1 MMNVECG
8 MNGTASR
15 SLASKETL
23 ERLLIK
29 QENNLKYH
37 NTMKALKTLI
47 LTAALVCGGMMT
59 AHAQL
64 GGGQKIVYVDS
75 EYIMENIP
83 EYGDAQEELNALST
97 KWQKEVKAVYDKV
110 EEMYTKYQTE
120 MLLLSEDQKRAREQ
134 AIVAKEQEAKNL
146 QMQYFGSEGQL
157 YQKRTELIQPIQE
170 KVYTAMKELAQTK
183 NYAFILDLAS
193 GTSVLYASDK
203 NDVSDDVLDQ
213 LGNVMQTVRRE
224 DRRKATA
231 TPTSTGTGSGKT
243 GGTKT
248 NASSAKTNTPKT
260 STTKPG
266 SGKASETKAK
276 KN

>member
-1 MMNVECG
+1 
-8 MNGTASR
+8 
-15 SLASKETL
+15 
-23 ERLLIK
+23 
-29 QENNLKYH
+29 
-37 NTMKALKTLI
+37 MKAFKTMI
-47 LTAALVCGGMMT
+47 LTAALVCGGIMT
-59 AHAQL
+59 ANAQIV

-83 EYGDAQEELNALST
+83 EYGDAQEELNALSA

-110 EEMYTKYQTE
+110 SEMYSKYQTE

-134 AIVAKEQEAKNL
+134 AIVDKEQEAKNL

-193 GTSVLYASDK
+193 GTSILYANDK

-224 DRRKATA
+224 DRRKAA
-231 TPTSTGTGSGKT
+231 AGTMGGNAGGASGKK
-243 GGTKT
+243 GGTSGVKGGT
-248 NASSAKTNTPKT
+248 SGGAKGGDIKPK
-260 STTKPG
+260 K
-266 SGKASETKAK
+266 
-276 KN
+276 